1 MLTNGENTNTRSGG
15 LASPNSGIPDLLP
28 PLPALLL
35 CCGPRPSHEV
45 VLPGAFASLP
55 PTTPSRFCIGLR
67 AGEVLWAAV
76 PGSQQSPG
84 WQQGNSATQGSP
96 MSLGCWSDPC
106 GKVWMELAGDRRPG
120 PGKVGELCSLSGWRG
135 EIRTASW
142 QRWAWPAC
150 LT

>member
-1 MLTNGENTNTRSGG
+1 MVRTLTHAVGG
-15 LASPNSGIPDLLP
+15 LLLLTLESQICSHPCQPFCSAVAPGPPTRWFFLVLLP
-28 PLPALLL
+28 L
-35 CCGPRPSHEV
+35 S
-45 VLPGAFASLP
+45 P